1 MNGLD
6 YKKGRIY
13 RKMAKEAKNLEPKS
27 TELGETTT
35 NLDSLLDK
43 YTKIEQKQS
52 VLSDD
57 YLDSIIQEHSA

>member
-1 MNGLD
+1 
-6 YKKGRIY
+6 
-13 RKMAKEAKNLEPKS
+13 MAKEAKNLDPKS
-27 TELGETTT
+27 NELGETTT
-35 NLDSLLDK
+35 NLDSLLVR